1 MTVRVNCPSC
11 RLACQVAEQYLG
23 AAIRCPGCKNAFTV
37 RLPSPPAET
46 PAPAPVAPPPPV
58 PPARA
63 ARLRAGWATSP
74 GRLRERN
81 EDSLLVQHWAWAGQ
95 QGRHEALL
103 ALVADGMGGHE
114 AGDRASAVAIAAVA
128 QALAPQLAGLVGGQ
142 EPLDDGEAL
151 LDALDRALW
160 EANRAVAQ
168 AAEVPGCSGMGATA
182 VAALVVDGLAVV
194 CHVGDCRAYLCR
206 DGVVQQKTRDQTVVM
221 RMVELGTLSER
232 EARSHR
238 AAGQVTQALGRQ
250 YELEPSRQAIELAGG
265 DRLVL
270 ACDGLHAHLEP
281 ETLGEV
287 ICATDDPA
295 ELAADLVRRADEAG
309 GSDNCTVIVVQ
320 GVGS

>member
-1 MTVRVNCPSC
+1 MAVRVICPSC
-11 RLACQVAEQYLG
+11 QVACQVAEQHLG
-23 AAIRCPGCKNAFTV
+23 AAIRCPNCKTPFTV
-37 RLPSPPAET
+37 MRP
-46 PAPAPVAPPPPV
+46 APPPAV
-58 PPARA
+58 ESPPPQRA
-63 ARLRAGWATSP
+63 GRLRVGWATSP

-81 EDSLLVQHWAWAGQ
+81 EDCLLVQHWAWAGQ

-103 ALVADGMGGHE
+103 AMVADGMGGHD
-114 AGDRASAVAIAAVA
+114 AGDRASAVAIAAVG

-142 EPLDDGEAL
+142 ESLDDPEAL

-168 AAEVPGCSGMGATA
+168 AAEEPGCNGMGATA
-182 VAALVVDGLAVV
+182 VAVLVVDGLAGI
-194 CHVGDCRAYLCR
+194 CHVGDCRAYLCK
-206 DGVVQQKTRDQTVVM
+206 GGEVQQKTRDQTVVM

-250 YELEPSRQAIELAGG
+250 YELEPSRLTVDLAAD

-281 ETLGEV
+281 QSLGET
-287 ICATDDPA
+287 IGSTDSPT
-295 ELAADLVRRADEAG
+295 ELAAQLVRRADEAG
-309 GSDNCTVIVVQ
+309 GSDNTTVIVVHA
-320 GVGS
+320 VGG